1 MQNQHYP
8 SMNPMQSAPRV
19 KENNAR
25 PIQMMDESL
34 ENGIFHFEMCYVHVM
49 LTLPSHFFGYP
60 CIVYH
65 YCILQMLE
73 YGFLKS
79 FVLGKMLLPSLTLYL
94 PQTFC
99 RLLFIRV
106 LVKCMFW
113 IPVEPIKSSN
123 GRTKCLKSNKFYHE
137 SPKLLRGYKHLK
149 GQAPEPHF
157 P

>member
-8 SMNPMQSAPRV
+8 SMNPMQSTPRV

-25 PIQMMDESL
+25 PIQTMDQSL

-60 CIVYH
+60 CKFYH
-65 YCILQMLE
+65 DCILQMLE
-73 YGFLKS
+73 YGFWKS

-123 GRTKCLKSNKFYHE
+123 GRTKCLKSNSRLSSTMRVLSVYVDI
-137 SPKLLRGYKHLK
+137 SI
-149 GQAPEPHF
+149 
-157 P
+157 